1 MGTESCIWVGT
12 GENFLINEVYSHN
25 FQFLFSIQFTFT
37 ISTPLAPGQI
47 VTTAQVKTTRRLL
60 VTQSFLI
67 EDLVD
72 QDHVS
77 HRELFKIVLN
87 IAILE

>member
-1 MGTESCIWVGT
+1 MG
-12 GENFLINEVYSHN
+12 GENLPINEVYYHN

-37 ISTPLAPGQI
+37 ISIPLAPGQI

-60 VTQSFLI
+60 VTQSFLN
-67 EDLVD
+67 LVD

-87 IAILE
+87 IASLE